1 MGSGGNSYRHHPT
14 IRVVSVFDM
23 EENDGERMT
32 SENMPSTKSRYHEL
46 KTNPDPF
53 GFILTNEKK
62 AEFRKM
68 DRDFKI
74 GDTLILKEYNP
85 FTAYTGRYLLRKI
98 THIQIG
104 YGIPE
109 GFAMLSI
116 RKLSQEEE
124 ADHAAGGGVSC

>member
-1 MGSGGNSYRHHPT
+1 MISPNA
-14 IRVVSVFDM
+14 
-23 EENDGERMT
+23 
-32 SENMPSTKSRYHEL
+32 PSTKSRYHEL
-46 KTNPDPF
+46 KTNPVPY
-53 GFILTNEKK
+53 GFLLTKEKT

-109 GFAMLSI
+109 GYAMLSI
-116 RKLSQEEE
+116 RILTPEEE
-124 ADHAAGGGVSC
+124 ADHSAGVKPC